1 MMSFRSHRFLIFF
14 TLLFC
19 FSGSAHADEY
29 DCPWDRKKKRPKIAL
44 KPSGAL
50 IVGKTR
56 YSAYMFF
63 NPTGK
68 RHRPA
73 VNKLYKKMSMCVPE
87 WKDKKSPPNPQHL
100 AKVVQNRKSS
110 RAKEARKVESLW
122 KSCIGNQNSATTLSN
137 IQKAAHSRWNRSSE
151 QYENGTVEQRI
162 KQCTQYLHLMRAQ
175 SNFDKRDWSM
185 VREQPASGY
194 KLPKSGR
201 ALMGDKKGLRAF
213 NAASWAYNQ
222 LGWPQMGGARKVGDT
237 AKARAMLS
245 KLTSMKSSINRRNK
259 NAAAKCRQVDAAIN
273 TEGNRLAW
281 KKCVDRIRTDAR
293 VRNRMVLD
301 PKSGLDIVKQ
311 RVKSCN
317 DKVGLTRLQQPF
329 VPNEKAKN
337 KQHGCACGDSDWPLN
352 YKPAERSKTYKIIPC
367 DPYVSDYGQRLYAVP

>member
-14 TLLFC
+14 TLLLC

-73 VNKLYKKMSMCVPE
+73 VKKLYKKMSMCVPE
-87 WKDKKSPPNPQHL
+87 WKDKKSPPSSQYL
-100 AKVVQNRKSS
+100 AGVVQLRKHT
-110 RAKEARKVESLW
+110 RAEEKRKLKSLW
-122 KSCIGNQNSATTLSN
+122 NTCIDSRSGTTRYNSYS
-137 IQKAAHSRWNRSSE
+137 KKYEDRWIER
-151 QYENGTVEQRI
+151 RI
-162 KQCTQYLHLMRAQ
+162 EQCTAYLRLMRAQ

-185 VREQPASGY
+185 VHEQPAIGY

-201 ALMGDKKGLRAF
+201 TLMKDKKGLRAF
-213 NAASWAYNQ
+213 NTASWVYSKM
-222 LGWPQMGGARKVGDT
+222 GWPQMGGARKVGDT
-237 AKARAMLS
+237 AKARATLAT
-245 KLTSMKSSINRRNK
+245 LTSRKASIDRKNK
-259 NAAAKCRQVDAAIN
+259 AAAAKCRQVDAAIN

-329 VPNEKAKN
+329 VPIEKAKN
-337 KQHGCACGDSDWPLN
+337 KLHGCACGDSDWPLN